1 MSGGPARGEPRRPA
15 GVDPGM
21 RRRGSPWRWPA
32 AIGLT
37 IGLLLAGVF
46 LVPQS
51 WLDAFFSPLDLQPDD
66 GLKQPRPW
74 LVLVP
79 PPEVIAQDRRA
90 PPPPPLPAPSEPPVA
105 DWWTRSWRVRVA
117 DDLAASLRPTPEDS
131 SRVVLDALGLPTN
144 LAMLVRPDSL
154 LAARLLIM
162 RREDGFRF
170 DELKP
175 YLQAMTRAAAY
186 RDIQA
191 RAADM
196 FDDFLHQD
204 IIVPD

>member
-1 MSGGPARGEPRRPA
+1 M
-15 GVDPGM
+15 
-21 RRRGSPWRWPA
+21 
-32 AIGLT
+32 
-37 IGLLLAGVF
+37 GLLLAGVF

-51 WLDAFFSPLDLQPDD
+51 WMDAFFSPLDLRPDD
-66 GLKQPRPW
+66 GRERPRPW

-79 PPEVIAQDRRA
+79 PPEVAVLDRSA
-90 PPPPPLPAPSEPPVA
+90 PPPPPLPAAIEPPAA
-105 DWWTRSWRVRVA
+105 DWWARGWRVRVA
-117 DDLAASLRPTPEDS
+117 DDLAEGLRPTPEDS

-175 YLQAMTRAAAY
+175 YLQAMTRAAMY

-196 FDDFLHQD
+196 YDDFLHQD

>member
-1 MSGGPARGEPRRPA
+1 M
-15 GVDPGM
+15 
-21 RRRGSPWRWPA
+21 
-32 AIGLT
+32 
-37 IGLLLAGVF
+37 
-46 LVPQS
+46 
-51 WLDAFFSPLDLQPDD
+51 
-66 GLKQPRPW
+66 
-74 LVLVP
+74 LVP
-79 PPEVIAQDRRA
+79 PPEVTVLDRGA
-90 PPPPPLPAPSEPPVA
+90 PPPPLPAPGVPPAA
-105 DWWTRSWRVRVA
+105 DWWTRGWRVRVA
-117 DDLAASLRPTPEDS
+117 DDLAVGLRPTAEDS

-175 YLQAMTRAAAY
+175 YLQAMTRAAMY

-196 FDDFLHQD
+196 YDDFLHQD

>member
-1 MSGGPARGEPRRPA
+1 
-15 GVDPGM
+15 M
-21 RRRGSPWRWPA
+21 RRRESPWRWPA
-32 AIGLT
+32 AVGLT

-51 WLDAFFSPLDLQPDD
+51 WFDAFFSPLDLGADD
-66 GLKQPRPW
+66 GRTKPRPW

-79 PPEVIAQDRRA
+79 PPQVAVLDRGTPPA
-90 PPPPPLPAPSEPPVA
+90 PPEPAPPEPATA
-105 DWWTRSWRVRVA
+105 DWWTRGWRVRVA
-117 DDLAASLRPTPEDS
+117 EDLAAGLSPTPEDS
-131 SRVVLDALGLPTN
+131 SRVVLDALGLPTD

-175 YLQAMTRAAAY
+175 YLQAMTRAAMY

-196 FDDFLHQD
+196 YDDFLHQD